1 MSIISE
7 VFKYGGSQNTH
18 DISRIKAI
26 YLTTTEVVEKAIS
39 FVATQMI
46 YSYSTTCTT
55 YFLAGDGRAGWH

>member
-18 DISRIKAI
+18 DVSRIKAI

-46 YSYSTTCTT
+46 YSCSTTCTT
-55 YFLAGDGRAGWH
+55 YFLAAGGRAG